1 MKLYSL
7 PKNSLFTL
15 SENPTIPVDSPSG
28 NPEVIYKLH
37 HIDGMYSYVTDAMN
51 NVYHFAAFT
60 EVEPYD
66 NHSIQT
72 LS

>member
-1 MKLYSL
+1 MKLYEL
-7 PKNSLFTL
+7 KRNTLFTL
-15 SENPTIPVDSPSG
+15 VGDDR
-28 NPEVIYKLH
+28 IYNLH

-72 LS
+72 VS